1 MSIGD
6 LNIFIQEKMSKSI
19 SNLKEDL
26 TKIRSGRATPSLLDQ
41 VLVSYY
47 GVDSPINQVANIT
60 VEDARTLAII
70 PWDKKIIPVIE
81 KAILTSNLGLNPV
94 TVSDKIR
101 IPLPALTEQTRKDM
115 VKQVKSKGEETRV
128 AIRNIRREANTRLK
142 ELLKNRE
149 ISEDD
154 DRRAQNDIQL
164 LTDKKIKEAEFLLK
178 KKETELMDF

>member
-60 VEDARTLAII
+60 VEDARTLAVI

-142 ELLKNRE
+142 ELLKNKE

-164 LTDKKIKEAEFLLK
+164 LTDKKIKEAELLLK